1 VVKHYR
7 HYDSLRTFDL
17 ATTRTGAVNLTVL
30 LTAMA
35 EHALALLAWTEV
47 WGFPNVKRIQES
59 GKQFKA
65 VTATLL
71 YYLILES
78 QKFGG
83 EVLNQFWYQLGEC
96 DENLKQNSES
106 NF

>member
-1 VVKHYR
+1 
-7 HYDSLRTFDL
+7 
-17 ATTRTGAVNLTVL
+17 
-30 LTAMA
+30 MA

-47 WGFPNVKRIQES
+47 WGFPSVKRIQES

-96 DENLKQNSES
+96 DEDLKQNSES